1 VGRIVRDAAF
11 AAERYRLDVPAV
23 QIDVAPAV
31 SFGDPLFPGD
41 GVGNTISQDDDGPT
55 AQASPE
61 ESPEPTVDL
70 KEVRKVADGLIES
83 GRREAALV
91 VAAAKAQAQQ
101 TLLQAQ
107 TDAAD
112 IRAKAEV
119 DGTAHGQETGRAQ
132 AAEEARAAIATMR
145 DLIESS
151 RSERRTIVDGAEP
164 EVVKLALSIAE
175 RILHREIE
183 VAPNV
188 VLGMVRAG
196 LARLSGR
203 EKVTVRVNPGDL
215 ATMREHREAFQN
227 TADVESLRIV
237 EDQRVD
243 RGGVV
248 IETESGTIDAKIGT
262 QLREVR
268 RVFAPDE
275 PVALPA
281 AGENP
286 LRSPAQA
293 S

>member
-1 VGRIVRDAAF
+1 
-11 AAERYRLDVPAV
+11 
-23 QIDVAPAV
+23 
-31 SFGDPLFPGD
+31 
-41 GVGNTISQDDDGPT
+41 
-55 AQASPE
+55 
-61 ESPEPTVDL
+61 
-70 KEVRKVADGLIES
+70 
-83 GRREAALV
+83 
-91 VAAAKAQAQQ
+91 
-101 TLLQAQ
+101 
-107 TDAAD
+107 
-112 IRAKAEV
+112 
-119 DGTAHGQETGRAQ
+119 
-132 AAEEARAAIATMR
+132 
-145 DLIESS
+145 
-151 RSERRTIVDGAEP
+151 
-164 EVVKLALSIAE
+164 
-175 RILHREIE
+175 LHREIE